1 MIEIIIS
8 IIAFIA
14 LIVLHVFISK
24 INFKHSK
31 NPIFIFVLSIIIFLI
46 ICTVFI
52 LYYQISI
59 KNYLIYL
66 ICFYYAFVMIYLTLY
81 VGLYKSVSVRVL
93 NELFLSKKKIMSLT
107 ELNKKY
113 PQNDLVNYRLK
124 LMVENKWLIKSHNE
138 YNCLN
143 KAIILVK
150 LNLFFKKLYKLNET
164 G

>member
-1 MIEIIIS
+1 MIEIILS
-8 IIAFIA
+8 IIAFIF

-59 KNYLIYL
+59 RNYLIYL

-81 VGLYKSVSVRVL
+81 VGLYKSVSIRVL
-93 NELFLSKKKIMSLT
+93 NELFVSKKKIMSLT
-107 ELNKKY
+107 ELNEKY
-113 PQNDLVNYRLK
+113 PQSDLINNRLK
-124 LMVENKWLIKSHNE
+124 LMVENKWLIKSSNE